1 MKRVIPDQ
9 YTQYTCYQSARKK
22 KKGSAETV
30 RNIKFKQT
38 YNRGNL
44 GENTEKLV
52 EACSEVADSNMKMAA
67 KKIHSFNSNN
77 SDVKSLGLNFDWTM
91 SSRGW
96 QAKEGVAAAIAQ
108 KIIGIVRKTTY
119 SRDC

>member
-1 MKRVIPDQ
+1 
-9 YTQYTCYQSARKK
+9 
-22 KKGSAETV
+22 
-30 RNIKFKQT
+30 
-38 YNRGNL
+38 
-44 GENTEKLV
+44 
-52 EACSEVADSNMKMAA
+52 MKMAA

-91 SSRGW
+91 SSRRW
-96 QAKEGVAAAIAQ
+96 QAKEGVAATIAQ